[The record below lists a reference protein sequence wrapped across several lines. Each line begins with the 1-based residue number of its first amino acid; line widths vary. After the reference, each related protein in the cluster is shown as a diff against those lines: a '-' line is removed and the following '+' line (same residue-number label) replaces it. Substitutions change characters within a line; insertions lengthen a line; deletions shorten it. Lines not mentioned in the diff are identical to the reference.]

1 MKKLIF
7 KTEDLKKDDNVI
19 LHMSSYEV
27 AKMQKEYIVPAN
39 RSVKY
44 SKLDKAKRKE
54 EEKIKK
60 ELKDYTKYD
69 Q

>member
-1 MKKLIF
+1 MKN
-7 KTEDLKKDDNVI
+7 KTYKTDAPQKESNVI
-19 LHMSSYEV
+19 FHITSYE
-27 AKMQKEYIVPAN
+27 ATKMQKDYIVPAN
-39 RSVKY
+39 RSEKY

-54 EEKIKK
+54 EERIKK

>member
-1 MKKLIF
+1 MKNLIYN
-7 KTEDLKKDDNVI
+7 TNQEKKDDNVI
-19 LHMSSYEV
+19 YHLSSYENT
-27 AKMQKEYIVPAN
+27 KLQKEYIVPAN

-54 EEKIKK
+54 EERLKK
-60 ELKDYTKYD
+60 ELKDYTKYE

>member
-1 MKKLIF
+1 MKN
-7 KTEDLKKDDNVI
+7 KTYQTKEIPKENNTI
-19 LHMSSYEV
+19 LHLSSYETT
-27 AKMQKEYIVPAN
+27 KMQKEYIVPAN

-54 EEKIKK
+54 EERLKK
-60 ELKDYTKYD
+60 ELSDYTKYD

>member
-1 MKKLIF
+1 MKNLIYN
-7 KTEDLKKDDNVI
+7 TNQEKKDDNVI
-19 LHMSSYEV
+19 YHLSSYENT
-27 AKMQKEYIVPAN
+27 KLQKEHIVPAN

-54 EEKIKK
+54 EERLKK
-60 ELKDYTKYD
+60 ELKDYTKYE

>member
-1 MKKLIF
+1 MKNLIYN
-7 KTEDLKKDDNVI
+7 TNQEKKDDNVI
-19 LHMSSYEV
+19 YHLSSNENT
-27 AKMQKEYIVPAN
+27 KLQKEYIVPAN

-54 EEKIKK
+54 EERLKK
-60 ELKDYTKYD
+60 ELKDYTKYE

>member
-1 MKKLIF
+1 MKNLIYN
-7 KTEDLKKDDNVI
+7 TNQEKKDDDVI
-19 LHMSSYEV
+19 YHLSSYENT
-27 AKMQKEYIVPAN
+27 KLQKEYIVPAN

-54 EEKIKK
+54 EERLKK
-60 ELKDYTKYD
+60 ELKDYTKYE